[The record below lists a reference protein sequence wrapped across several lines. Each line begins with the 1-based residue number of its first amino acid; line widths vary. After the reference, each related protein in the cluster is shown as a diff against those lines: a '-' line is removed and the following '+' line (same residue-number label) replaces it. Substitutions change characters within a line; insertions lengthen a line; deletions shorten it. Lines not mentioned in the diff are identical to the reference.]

1 MPTCS
6 VIERPRAQ
14 HTRESA
20 TGNRGGEDVLENL
33 GVRLWRAFP
42 WPALRWNWKASSV
55 PHGGFWATYCFY
67 QRKYP
72 RAAQELL
79 CCWRESGDSGEGL
92 VHTFGNTLVGRINR
106 PSGEPVTDSGKD
118 APGTLTSTEKERV
131 HTAASQRATSGS
143 SFYTIKKIMVISA

>member
-1 MPTCS
+1 MESFPTACPP
-6 VIERPRAQ
+6 VE
-14 HTRESA
+14 
-20 TGNRGGEDVLENL
+20 LE
-33 GVRLWRAFP
+33 G
-42 WPALRWNWKASSV
+42 SSV

-79 CCWRESGDSGEGL
+79 CCWQESGDSGEGL